1 MWKLGEW
8 NVPRVLSDSTLSQV
22 PICLAPIVEIS
33 SVFLV
38 VPPPLVSASPLDSS
52 DFQKNVCF
60 GYIYPLD
67 DGGSDGYPRC
77 ICNYYMYYISVYY
90 LYLDFCIYLGH
101 GALGY
106 FGIYCPAGHFSGRI
120 GCNFYGYDFQ
130 LNVCFGDHSDYH
142 VCGCYVYGRNLVH
155 LLNV

>member
-1 MWKLGEW
+1 M
-8 NVPRVLSDSTLSQV
+8 
-22 PICLAPIVEIS
+22 
-33 SVFLV
+33 
-38 VPPPLVSASPLDSS
+38 SANLLDSS
-52 DFQKNVCF
+52 DAQKNVYF

-67 DGGSDGYPRC
+67 DLSGDLDVSVCFRCISHPKDPYGGSDGYPRC

-106 FGIYCPAGHFSGRI
+106 FGIYCPAGHFSGHI